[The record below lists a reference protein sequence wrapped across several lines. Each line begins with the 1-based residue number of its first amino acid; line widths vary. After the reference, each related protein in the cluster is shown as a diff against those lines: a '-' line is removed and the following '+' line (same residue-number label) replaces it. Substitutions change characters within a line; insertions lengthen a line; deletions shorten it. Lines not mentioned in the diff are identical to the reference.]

1 MKIFFLINILTV
13 FSLFYSGKTGKP
25 TKQSIIMKE
34 VTELATFGG
43 GCFWCIEA
51 VFADIKGV
59 TNVTSGYSGGIVRNP
74 TYKEVTTG
82 STGHAEVVQLT
93 YDPSVISYELLLKI
107 FFYVHDPTTLN
118 RQGADIGTQYRS
130 VIYYH
135 SKDQKELAESM
146 IEMLNKEKV
155 YDNIIV
161 TQVLPLIAFY
171 RAEEYHQ
178 GYFNKN
184 PDAGYCS
191 IVIKPKMKKF
201 RDEFASFLKSDL

>member
-13 FSLFYSGKTGKP
+13 FILFYNGKIGKP

-34 VTELATFGG
+34 ATELATFGG

-51 VFADIKGV
+51 VFAEIKGV
-59 TNVTSGYSGGIVRNP
+59 INVESGYSGGIVRNP
-74 TYKEVTTG
+74 SYKEVTTG
-82 STGHAEVVQLT
+82 TTGHAEVVQIT
-93 YDPSVISYELLLKI
+93 YDPLIISYELLLKI

-130 VIYYH
+130 AIFYH
-135 SKDQKELAESM
+135 NDDQKELANNM
-146 IEMLNKEKV
+146 IEKLNKE
-155 YDNIIV
+155 NIYNNKIV
-161 TQVLPLIAFY
+161 TKVSPMISFF

-191 IVIKPKMKKF
+191 IVIQPKMKKF
-201 RDEFASFLKSDL
+201 RDEFSTYLKQ